1 MYTEEV
7 NKAALSSGDN
17 KRFQT
22 FDRITT
28 FPNKTN
34 AFNLCKNEM
43 LNVRK
48 AKETLKILSKECENE
63 MYVACN
69 IFLKHIETKCV
80 SEMKKYLKFEVIKN
94 AKLLFNV

>member
-7 NKAALSSGDN
+7 NKTALSSGDN

-28 FPNKTN
+28 FPQKTN
-34 AFNLCKNEM
+34 AFKLCKNEM

-63 MYVACN
+63 MYVTCN
-69 IFLKHIETKCV
+69 IFLKYMETKCV
-80 SEMKKYLKFEVIKN
+80 SKMKKYVNFK
-94 AKLLFNV
+94 AKKHIQKI